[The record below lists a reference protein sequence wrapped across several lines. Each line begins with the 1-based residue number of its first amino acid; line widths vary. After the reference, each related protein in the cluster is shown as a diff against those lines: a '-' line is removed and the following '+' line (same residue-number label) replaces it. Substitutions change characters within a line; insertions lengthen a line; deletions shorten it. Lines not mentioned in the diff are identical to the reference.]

1 MQIVGG
7 GGGAPTVKIGG
18 GAQELAAGAAP
29 GAQLYRVI
37 WQ

>member
-18 GAQELAAGAAP
+18 GAQELAAGRRPAHSSI
-29 GAQLYRVI
+29 G
-37 WQ
+37 

>member
-18 GAQELAAGAAP
+18 GAQEWAAP

-37 WQ
+37 